1 MKVPNLQERR
11 IQVTDP
17 EEKPLMNLTKQN
29 CHDIAIEQ
37 SKVHDL
43 LSYFN
48 RSYGHFNKMSK

>member
-17 EEKPLMNLTKQN
+17 EEKTLMNLTKQN

-37 SKVHDL
+37 SKVNDL
-43 LSYFN
+43 LSYFK

>member
-1 MKVPNLQERR
+1 MKVPKLQKRR

-17 EEKPLMNLTKQN
+17 EEKTLKNLTKQN
-29 CHDIAIEQ
+29 SHNIAIEQ
-37 SKVHDL
+37 SKVNDL